1 MSSVVVTGVSKSFA
15 SDEGNPKVVLSDLN
29 WTFEDGLFTS
39 VVGPNGCGKSTLL
52 NLIGEIMYP
61 DAGEIKITTDH
72 GRKPAVGYAWQDYR
86 ASLLP
91 WMTVGENICFPLR
104 LKGISRQ
111 ERLRVAQDALA
122 GFAKE
127 INLHQPVY
135 SLSGGQQQL
144 VSLLRAMVANPD
156 VLLLDEP
163 LSALDQSAGWTM
175 ASRIEQMWMQKR
187 MPAIFV
193 SHEIDEA
200 VMLADRIV
208 LMKARGGGIAGTIDH
223 SMPRPRS
230 VKMLTSEEHIRSR
243 KAVIEFLFQEG
254 AIRDAEVRSEA
265 GEDEHSV
272 RS

>member
-1 MSSVVVTGVSKSFA
+1 MSSVIVTGISKSFA
-15 SDEGNPKVVLSDLN
+15 SETGDPKVVLSDLN
-29 WTFEDGLFTS
+29 WTFEDGIFTS

-52 NLIGEIMYP
+52 NLIGGIMDP

-91 WMTVGENICFPLR
+91 WLTVGENISFPLR
-104 LKGISRQ
+104 LRGMGRQ
-111 ERLRVAQDALA
+111 ERLRAAEEALA
-122 GFAKE
+122 GFARE
-127 INLHQPVY
+127 INLHHPVY

-144 VSLLRAMVANPD
+144 VSLLRAMVSNPD

-208 LMKARGGGIAGTIDH
+208 LMKARGGGVAGTIEH

-243 KAVIEFLFQEG
+243 GAVIEFLFQEG
-254 AIRDAEVRSEA
+254 AIRDAEGRNEVDE
-265 GEDEHSV
+265 GEHGAHS
-272 RS
+272 